1 MTVPKRSL
9 ASNAGQGG
17 AGAAIGVRGERARS
31 TVSSPQAS
39 ARNERGFRERS
50 EGRGAMSSAAVGALR
65 AASVVPGFPTRRCA
79 PTRATASVAAST
91 GSPPRAFGRGVSPGC
106 SSALPRCLA
115 RRPRRTARL
124 DRGASC
130 VVRAQAGEPSRWVKR
145 ANGERADPISGALHQ
160 AQGLRE
166 RLAEVANGARGFIA
180 PKESAANDN
189 DAVEDWEHWTEVFDR
204 VDDEDA
210 ILAALEVR
218 PLLAFRRRRPWVF
231 HRPARRAR
239 GVHPDPSREDSG
251 RFPPRRAAR
260 RAGSRHAPAPTT
272 RARPRPPPRRA
283 AAVFS
288 APPPSASRTAV
299 PCASSLAD
307 DREEDE
313 RPKRSAPPRRPAPPR
328 PSTSSA

>member
-1 MTVPKRSL
+1 
-9 ASNAGQGG
+9 
-17 AGAAIGVRGERARS
+17 
-31 TVSSPQAS
+31 
-39 ARNERGFRERS
+39 
-50 EGRGAMSSAAVGALR
+50 MSSAAVGALR

-79 PTRATASVAAST
+79 PTRATAPVAAST

-115 RRPRRTARL
+115 RRPRRFARL
-124 DRGASC
+124 DRGASR

-218 PLLAFRRRRPWVF
+218 PLLAFSAETSV
-231 HRPARRAR
+231 
-239 GVHPDPSREDSG
+239 G
-251 RFPPRRAAR
+251 FPPPRA
-260 RAGSRHAPAPTT
+260 T
-272 RARPRPPPRRA
+272 RARRPSRPVARRLGTVPSQTRRATRRLSPRPRAHDPRP
-283 AAVFS
+283 
-288 APPPSASRTAV
+288 APSPSASRGRGFFRPAALRISHSCAV
-299 PCASSLAD
+299 CVIT
-307 DREEDE
+307 R
-313 RPKRSAPPRRPAPPR
+313 RRPRRR
-328 PSTSSA
+328 